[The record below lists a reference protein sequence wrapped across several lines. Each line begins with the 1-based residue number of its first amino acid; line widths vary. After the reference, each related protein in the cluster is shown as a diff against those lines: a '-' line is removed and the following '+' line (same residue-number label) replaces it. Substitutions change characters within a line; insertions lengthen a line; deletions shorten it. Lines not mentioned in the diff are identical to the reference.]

1 MTVEEEES
9 DGEEFIYAGSNK
21 NPKMYYFIFQ
31 LGIYFFY
38 CISDLN
44 INNYFH

>member
-21 NPKMYYFIFQ
+21 NPKMYFI
-31 LGIYFFY
+31 IYLLVGCLSFY
-38 CISDLN
+38 RVSDIKLQ
-44 INNYFH
+44 